1 MSLLTSALI
10 APFSQVGAMAAR
22 QGRNAAATAGACHCF
37 SLHWLS
43 LILTNVNGSAK
54 DRMSAVGA
62 DSGGSNP
69 IFQKVFVTRWGTD
82 GATDADFL
90 ITRNYKLKTA
100 DVIPYSAFNVPAV
113 SSKVNAGVGSGF
125 IYSFWFTGSVVGA
138 EGGAHTI
145 AFYANKAGGS
155 TVVNLFDPNFGE
167 FLVTI
172 AEFSL
177 LMGELM
183 TRYGPGKNQI
193 LRSAVSG

>member
-1 MSLLTSALI
+1 
-10 APFSQVGAMAAR
+10 
-22 QGRNAAATAGACHCF
+22 
-37 SLHWLS
+37 
-43 LILTNVNGSAK
+43 
-54 DRMSAVGA
+54 
-62 DSGGSNP
+62 
-69 IFQKVFVTRWGTD
+69 
-82 GATDADFL
+82 
-90 ITRNYKLKTA
+90 
-100 DVIPYSAFNVPAV
+100 
-113 SSKVNAGVGSGF
+113 VGSGF